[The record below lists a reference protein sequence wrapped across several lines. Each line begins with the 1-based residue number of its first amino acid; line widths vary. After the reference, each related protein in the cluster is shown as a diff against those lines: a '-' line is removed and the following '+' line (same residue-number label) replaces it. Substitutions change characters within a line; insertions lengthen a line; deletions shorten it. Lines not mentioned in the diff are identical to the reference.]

1 VVATAT
7 VLKPRPR
14 PARYYI
20 NRLFALWVPLT
31 LFLVFTLGPFY
42 YMLVVSLKDQQLEV
56 NEPSINPFWVFH
68 PNLDQYIDLFS
79 RTQFPRW
86 ALNTIVVASLSTI
99 VSLTF
104 GTLAGYALARL
115 RFRGASL
122 LGIISFVTYLVPQT
136 LLFIPL
142 NIVITR
148 LPVSLF
154 LVTVAF
160 STVAVGLPLLMLLIP
175 PEKRVG
181 WGPLGSWLPGI
192 LLLGIGVALGMWGL
206 TAKGAALNEID
217 HAVGVDPDV
226 SDLPGPVL
234 HLVADRLL
242 PVDPAG
248 ARRERAH
255 RRCESGTGDAADRRP
270 AGVARHPIGVHLRFH
285 SELERVHLCA
295 GVHDLHVQSD
305 YPRRRRQRAD
315 PRRRVLLG
323 HADGWCIARL
333 NPGGGRLFVLCG
345 QLRLGADRWRRKGLA
360 RVRQVPDPTDI
371 VVLLLRWRGALYADV
386 HSIQ

>member
-1 VVATAT
+1 MATAT

-217 HAVGVDPDV
+217 LGGATNLSNTLWALILTYPTFLVPFCTWLLTGYFQSIPRELEESALIDGASRVQAMLRIVVPLALPGILSAFIFAFTLSWNEYIYALVFLTSTANRTIPVGVVNELIRGDV
-226 SDLPGPVL
+226 YFWGTLM
-234 HLVADRLL
+234 
-242 PVDPAG
+242 AG
-248 ARRERAH
+248 A
-255 RRCESGTGDAADRRP
+255 
-270 AGVARHPIGVHLRFH
+270 
-285 SELERVHLCA
+285 
-295 GVHDLHVQSD
+295 
-305 YPRRRRQRAD
+305 
-315 PRRRVLLG
+315 LLG
-323 HADGWCIARL
+323 SVPVAL
-333 NPGGGRLFVLCG
+333 VYSLFVDNYVSGLTA
-345 QLRLGADRWRRKGLA
+345 GAVKG
-360 RVRQVPDPTDI
+360 
-371 VVLLLRWRGALYADV
+371 
-386 HSIQ
+386 